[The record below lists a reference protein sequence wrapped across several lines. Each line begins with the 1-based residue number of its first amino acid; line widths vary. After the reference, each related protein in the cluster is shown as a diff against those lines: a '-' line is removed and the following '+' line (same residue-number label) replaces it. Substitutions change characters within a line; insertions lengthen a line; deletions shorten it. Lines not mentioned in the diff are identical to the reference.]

1 MTNKELR
8 AKIWEGLVDLPR
20 DYQMVFNRL
29 YCPNNDITI
38 PLRDT
43 INQISPKLLKSA
55 LENVEKLSGQFAL
68 FGLTK

>member
-8 AKIWEGLVDLPR
+8 VRIWEGLVDLPR
-20 DYQMVFNRL
+20 DYQMAFNRL

-43 INQISPKLLKSA
+43 INQISPKYLKSA
-55 LENVEKLSGQFAL
+55 LENVEKLSARFCA
-68 FGLTK
+68 FRTY